1 MSRGSRDLVIA
12 AARAASEKQAHDV
25 VILDVG
31 DLIGITDYFLIAS
44 GSTDRH
50 VKTVADEIERI
61 LRERDVKPVRREG
74 VREGRWVL
82 LDFVDVVAHVFH
94 DEDREYYRLERLW
107 GDAPAVRWETR
118 AASSG

>member
-1 MSRGSRDLVIA
+1 VSRGSRDLVIA

-61 LRERDVKPVRREG
+61 LRERGVKPVRREG

-118 AASSG
+118 AVSSG